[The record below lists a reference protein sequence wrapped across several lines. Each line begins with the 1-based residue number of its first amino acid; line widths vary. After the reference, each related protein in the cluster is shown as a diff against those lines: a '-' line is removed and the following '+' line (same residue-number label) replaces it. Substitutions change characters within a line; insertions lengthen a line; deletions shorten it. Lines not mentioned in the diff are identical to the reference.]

1 MNSIQKKIVAG
12 IGIYEVVLIT
22 FVLVFEPY
30 GSRMSSRE
38 WDNFWLWSL
47 ALPIAAL
54 AIFYLFNWGFGK
66 NINILKGRKVFTLK
80 LIKYLLIL

>member
-30 GSRMSSRE
+30 LKFENWSNQSSKWQAKHYQR
-38 WDNFWLWSL
+38 DD
-47 ALPIAAL
+47 
-54 AIFYLFNWGFGK
+54 
-66 NINILKGRKVFTLK
+66 T
-80 LIKYLLIL
+80 